1 MIDRCFKSLP
11 KAKNLVLSV
20 ISIAASAVLS
30 VSASQPAFA
39 DPKLPNIFSNNMVVQ
54 RDKPV
59 TVWGTADPNETIG
72 IRLGTQQAAG
82 VADAKGRWKLT
93 LSPQPAGGPYELIVA
108 GHKQTKTV
116 KNVMVGEVWL
126 CSGQSNMAL
135 NVSTVEGGEEEL
147 ANAKPNPNVR
157 LCFISGEP
165 TYATQSDNNAFWE
178 ISSGLTARQFSAIG
192 YFFAQKLEKELKV
205 PVGVIMC
212 ACPHSRIESWMTKRS
227 LESLAEGKKEL
238 ERSELAHQQYVTSRD
253 EFLEKMTK
261 WKMRAQSGEKV
272 EAAPTPPKNL
282 YEPSSASKGLPASSV
297 FNSYVAPIVGYSV
310 KGILWYQGES
320 NVGEASKYQLYFP
333 ALIRDYRKLWGQE
346 NMPFCFVQLGPAS
359 KPDAQPS
366 ESGIAALREAQAKA
380 CLVPGAQMAIAI
392 DAADPEMM
400 DWHFTDKRLIA
411 DRLARIVLATQ
422 YNKPVQ
428 YKAPIFD
435 SQTIDGKEIRVF
447 FRNADRGLAVKGDQI
462 KGFAI
467 AGPDRK
473 FVWAKAEIE
482 GGSVK
487 VWNDTIPHP
496 AMVRYAWANHPLCN
510 LYGADGM
517 PVAPFRSSF

>member
-1 MIDRCFKSLP
+1 MHRSFGLFSK
-11 KAKNLVLSV
+11 
-20 ISIAASAVLS
+20 AVLF
-30 VSASQPAFA
+30 VVTALFMNIGIAQPALA
-39 DPKLPNIFSNNMVVQ
+39 DLKLPSIFSNNMVVQ
-54 RDKPV
+54 RNQPV
-59 TVWGTADPNETIG
+59 VIWGTSEPNESIG
-72 IRLGTQQAAG
+72 VRLGLQQAACS
-82 VADAKGRWKLT
+82 ADAKGRWKASLA
-93 LSPQPAGGPYELIVA
+93 PQAAGGPYELVIA
-108 GHKQTKTV
+108 GHASGSKTI

-147 ANAKPNPNVR
+147 ANAKANTNIR
-157 LCFISGEP
+157 LCFINGTP
-165 TYATQSDNNAFWE
+165 THAAQSDVPAFWE
-178 ISSGLTARQFSAIG
+178 VSSGQTARQFSAIG

-227 LESLAEGKKEL
+227 LDALVEGKKEL
-238 ERSELAHQQYVTSRD
+238 ERSEFAHKHYATLRD

-261 WKMRAQSGEKV
+261 WKLQAQRAQTTGEKL
-272 EAAPTPPKNL
+272 EPAPVPPKNL
-282 YEPSSASKGLPASSV
+282 YEPSSASKGLPACSV

-333 ALIRDYRKLWGQE
+333 ALIREYRRLWEQE
-346 NMPFCFVQLGPAS
+346 TMPFCFVQLGPAS
-359 KPDAQPS
+359 KPDAVPS

-447 FRNADRGLAVKGDQI
+447 FRNADRGLAVKGDEI

-487 VWNDTIPHP
+487 VWNDTIAHP

>member
-1 MIDRCFKSLP
+1 MHRGFNSSARTLLLVV
-11 KAKNLVLSV
+11 AALLLNLG
-20 ISIAASAVLS
+20 IN
-30 VSASQPAFA
+30 QPAFA
-39 DPKLPNIFSNNMVVQ
+39 DVKVPSIFSNNMVVQ

-59 TVWGTADPNETIG
+59 AVWGTADPNESIG
-72 IRLGTQQAAG
+72 VRLGAQQAACS
-82 VADAKGRWKLT
+82 ADAKGRWKISLN
-93 LSPQPAGGPYELIVA
+93 PQPAGGPYELVIA
-108 GHKQTKTV
+108 GHNSSKTI

-135 NVSTVEGGEEEL
+135 NVSTVEGGEAEL
-147 ANAKPNPNVR
+147 LNAKANPNIR
-157 LCFISGEP
+157 LCFIKGEP
-165 TYATQSDNNAFWE
+165 THAQQSDVPTFWE
-178 ISSGLTARQFSAIG
+178 VSSGQTARQFSAIG
-192 YFFAQKLEKELKV
+192 YFVAQKLEKELKV

-227 LESLAEGKKEL
+227 LDALVEGKKEL
-238 ERSELAHQQYVTSRD
+238 ERSELAHKQYAALRD
-253 EFLEKMTK
+253 EFLEKMTQ
-261 WKMRAQSGEKV
+261 WKLKSQQGEASA
-272 EAAPTPPKNL
+272 EPAPVPPKNL
-282 YEPSSASKGLPASSV
+282 YEPNSASKGLPACSV
-297 FNSYVAPIVGYSV
+297 FNSFVAPIAGYTV

-320 NVGEASKYQLYFP
+320 NVGEAAKYQLYFP
-333 ALIRDYRKLWGQE
+333 ALIREYRKLWGQE
-346 NMPFCFVQLGPAS
+346 TMPFCFVQLGPAS
-359 KPDAQPS
+359 KPDAVPS

-392 DAADPEMM
+392 DAANPETM

-447 FRNADRGLAVKGDQI
+447 FRNADRGLAVKGNEI